1 MPPAPQPFESPKRS
15 PESVGP
21 FSLAALEHAVRA
33 VEPAA
38 LLVPPRILRRVIKED
53 RELPGFGYDVPH
65 PKSYVIGREPLLRI
79 ADHADLGLAA
89 DAVLP
94 EQVVLLARP
103 DAEALAA
110 LTAGE
115 ALVDCWRQLFHARV
129 HVALQAQIDA
139 GRLTVAEV
147 RRRIQQLGATEFDE
161 LRSVLQQEELLLPP
175 SDERAVYVEFA
186 ATYLELLYFDW
197 PRLRYF
203 FPGLAQGG
211 RATEVLQQDVEA
223 PQLFLATR
231 PTGAPD
237 PVPEASTPILE
248 PDDLEA
254 WPVELEGQAQ
264 SWVRPAASPSE
275 DKYRRQIRRAE
286 RAAARRNVVRA
297 LMSRARAEAVV
308 PPWLVEPSLAELHA
322 DLDRFVSRLQAAL
335 GEPVRDR
342 QRWGEVLLALVR
354 RTTPGIWTAEAKLL
368 YDLQKVCD
376 DFERDVYTVDLVE
389 WALSLGKRP
398 IQRLLPNQRVVM
410 MCKHLRAVARR
421 LTTVRLSDY
430 HRHQLSELIH
440 AASEQA
446 EERLRIRLRP
456 LIIQVLD
463 EVQLLPLN
471 IPERIARGKLVEEL
485 LDRIAEHGLLTM
497 GDLRDAVSRNNLKLA
512 DSAFRA
518 DFLNGD
524 QLLRAD
530 ARLAVALD
538 GVYNRGE
545 IYRRWMQQLS
555 SWGFGTNTGRF
566 ITRFIAVPYGGAY
579 LALAGLEHLVSLFPG
594 SEAAAPSWPVLLL
607 QVFLLGLFLTGL
619 IHLEPFRQSVWQ
631 GLKGAFR
638 AAREAVVQ
646 SVRWLKES
654 PLVQLIF
661 RSRLFK
667 LGMRFLLK
675 PLLLTWL
682 IWLLFPWKQGSP
694 QASWGRGAMIFVGV
708 CALLNSRLGRN
719 LEELTAE
726 WLVESWQRFGL
737 RFFANLFLLI
747 VDVFKRAVQATE
759 RVLYSVDEW
768 LRFRSGE
775 SRLVLVGK
783 ALLGVVW
790 FAFTYVTRFCVNLL
804 IEPQINPIKHFPV
817 VTVAHK
823 LLLPFI
829 PHLGYMLSLTIEK
842 APAYAIATTVIT
854 AIPGIFGFLV
864 WELKENWRLYGAN
877 RPSRLKPVPIG
888 HHGETLS
895 RLLKPGFRSGT
906 LPKQYTKLRHAEH
919 QARQTGN
926 WRAVRKHLQ
935 ALQQIEQALRRFI
948 EREFLTLFA
957 ESPAWQTRPV
967 TLERI
972 TLSSNRVRME
982 LACPDVAPASL
993 QLDFAVQSG
1002 WLQAMLAEPG
1012 WSEQLPP
1019 PQRLVLRTALLG
1031 LYQLGGVDLIAEQIE
1046 TLFSGALVG
1055 YQCNSAG
1062 LAVWPTA
1069 SWEVEALYDLR
1080 SEAALLT
1087 PRITGAPLYFMPA
1100 IERARLL
1107 LSDTPLGWQPWV
1119 AAWPQVPAGPVAPP
1133 DFLSEVQLL
1142 PEP

>member
-1 MPPAPQPFESPKRS
+1 M
-15 PESVGP
+15 
-21 FSLAALEHAVRA
+21 RA

-38 LLVPPRILRRVIKED
+38 LFVPPRIVRRVIKED
-53 RELPGFGYDVPH
+53 RELPGLGYDVPH

-94 EQVVLLARP
+94 AQVVLLARP

-129 HVALQAQIDA
+129 HVALQARIAA
-139 GRLTVAEV
+139 GRLTGAEL

-161 LRSVLQQEELLLPP
+161 IRSVLQQEELLLPP
-175 SDERAVYVEFA
+175 PDEQAVYVEFA

-197 PRLRYF
+197 HRLRYF
-203 FPGLAQGG
+203 FPGIAQGG
-211 RATEVLQQDVEA
+211 RAMEVLQQDLEA
-223 PQLFLATR
+223 PQLLLATR
-231 PTGAPD
+231 PAGAPD
-237 PVPEASTPILE
+237 PVPEPSAPVLE

-254 WPVELEGQAQ
+254 WPVELEGQVQ
-264 SWVRPAASPSE
+264 SWVRPASSPSE

-286 RAAARRNVVRA
+286 RAAARRNIVRA

-308 PPWLVEPSLAELHA
+308 PPRLVEHSLAELQA
-322 DLDRFVSRLQAAL
+322 DLERFVIRLQAAL
-335 GEPVRDR
+335 GDPGGDQ
-342 QRWGEVLLALVR
+342 QRWREVLLALVR

-376 DFERDVYTVDLVE
+376 DYERDVYTVDLVE
-389 WALSLGKRP
+389 WAISLGRRP
-398 IQRLLPNQRVVM
+398 IQRLLPNQRDVL
-410 MCKHLRAVARR
+410 MCKHLRAVVRR

-446 EERLRIRLRP
+446 EERLRLRLRP
-456 LIIQVLD
+456 LIVQVLD
-463 EVQLLPLN
+463 EVQLVPHNL
-471 IPERIARGKLVEEL
+471 PERIARDKLVEEL
-485 LDRIAEHGLLTM
+485 LDRIAEHGFLTM
-497 GDLRDAVSRNNLKLA
+497 GDLRDAVSRNNLKLT
-512 DSAFRA
+512 DYAFRA
-518 DFLNGD
+518 DFLAGD

-545 IYRRWMQQLS
+545 VYRRWMQQLS
-555 SWGFGTNTGRF
+555 SWGFGTKTGRF
-566 ITRFIAVPYGGAY
+566 ITRFVTVPFGGAY
-579 LALAGLEHLVSLFPG
+579 LALAGVEHLVSLFRG
-594 SEAAAPSWPVLLL
+594 SEAAAPSWPMLLA
-607 QVFLLGLFLTGL
+607 QIFLLGLFLSGL
-619 IHLEPFRQSVWQ
+619 IHIEPFRQRVWQ
-631 GLKGAFR
+631 GLKATFR
-638 AAREAVVQ
+638 TTREAVVQ
-646 SVRWLKES
+646 AVRWLKES

-661 RSRLFK
+661 RSRMFK
-667 LGMRFLLK
+667 LGMRFLVK

-682 IWLLFPWKQGSP
+682 IWLVFPWKQGSP
-694 QASWGRGAMIFVGV
+694 QAAWGRAAMLFVGV
-708 CALLNSRLGRN
+708 SALLNSRLGRN

-747 VDVFKRAVQATE
+747 IDVFKRAVQATE

-804 IEPQINPIKHFPV
+804 IEPQVNPIKHFPV

-842 APAYAIATTVIT
+842 AAAYAIATAVIT

-877 RPSRLKPVPIG
+877 RPKRLKPVPIG
-888 HHGETLS
+888 HHGETLA

-906 LPKQYTKLRHAEH
+906 LPKQYTKLRQAEH
-919 QARQTGN
+919 KARQTGN
-926 WRAVRKHLQ
+926 WRAVRKHLR
-935 ALQQIEQALRRFI
+935 ALQQLELLLRRFI

-957 ESPAWQTRPV
+957 ESPAWQRPPV
-967 TLERI
+967 TLQRM
-972 TLSSNRVRME
+972 TLSSNRVRVE
-982 LACPDVAPASL
+982 LACPDVAPTSL
-993 QLDFAVQSG
+993 QLEFAVQSG
-1002 WLQAMLAEPG
+1002 WLQATVVEPG
-1012 WSEQLPP
+1012 WSEQLAP

-1031 LYQLGGVDLIAEQIE
+1031 LYQLAGVDLIAEQIAR
-1046 TLFSGALVG
+1046 LFAGVLAG

-1062 LAVWPTA
+1062 LVVWPTA
-1069 SWEVEALYDLR
+1069 ASDVEAVYDLR
-1080 SEAALLT
+1080 TEAALLT
-1087 PRITGAPLYFMPA
+1087 PRITGLPLYLMPA
-1100 IERARLL
+1100 IERTRLL
-1107 LSDTPLGWQPWV
+1107 LSDAPIGWPPWV
-1119 AAWPQVPAGPVAPP
+1119 DAWQHAPAGRGAPA
-1133 DFLSEVQLL
+1133 DLL
-1142 PEP
+1142 PDIRVLPESGP